1 MPRRHEINCNRAQRP
16 HAGARYW
23 AWLSGKPRRVVFPC
37 VPITTAGFLQ
47 RSIQSGDTL
56 GSREIALDSVGQ
68 IGHCEAIQ
76 SVRVCPTATGA
87 CTRLIDRRQRM
98 LSALVASV
106 RGRIRDAW
114 L

>member
-1 MPRRHEINCNRAQRP
+1 M
-16 HAGARYW
+16 
-23 AWLSGKPRRVVFPC
+23 L
-37 VPITTAGFLQ
+37 
-47 RSIQSGDTL
+47 L
-56 GSREIALDSVGQ
+56 GE
-68 IGHCEAIQ
+68 
-76 SVRVCPTATGA
+76 

>member
-1 MPRRHEINCNRAQRP
+1 VTASLGERQRVDGERVIEIVAKHSPGRGGRDDSCWAQAEVRRR
-16 HAGARYW
+16 GSW
-23 AWLSGKPRRVVFPC
+23 
-37 VPITTAGFLQ
+37 
-47 RSIQSGDTL
+47 RSP
-56 GSREIALDSVGQ
+56 SRE
-68 IGHCEAIQ
+68 
-76 SVRVCPTATGA
+76 